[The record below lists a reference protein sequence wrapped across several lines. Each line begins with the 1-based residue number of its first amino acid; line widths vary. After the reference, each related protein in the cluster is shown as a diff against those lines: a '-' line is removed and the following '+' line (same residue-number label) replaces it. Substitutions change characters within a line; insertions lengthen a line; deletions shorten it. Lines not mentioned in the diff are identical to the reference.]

1 MAKMGDTETAEMQ
14 NQIKEVIVRKV
25 TVVEFLSADGVV

>member
-14 NQIKEVIVRKV
+14 NQTKEVIVRKV